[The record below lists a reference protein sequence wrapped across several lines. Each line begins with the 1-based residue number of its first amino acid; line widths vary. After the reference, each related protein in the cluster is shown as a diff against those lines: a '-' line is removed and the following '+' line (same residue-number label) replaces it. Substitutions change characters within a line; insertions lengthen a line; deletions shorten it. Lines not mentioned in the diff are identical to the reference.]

1 MARDDLD
8 PRLIAKLREL
18 GDSYGPMGV
27 ALAAADL
34 TDVDVLVLL
43 LHQESSDAQPQEPPL
58 LVDEIRAAL
67 NRHSAENVSNT
78 PDFILA
84 EYLLNCLN
92 AFDAASKR
100 REQWYGAHLVPG
112 MP

>member
-34 TDVDVLVLL
+34 TDVDVLFLL
-43 LHQESSDAQPQEPPL
+43 LHQEPSDAQPQEPPS
-58 LVDEIRAAL
+58 LVDELQSAL
-67 NRHSAENVSNT
+67 NRHSAENGSNT

-84 EYLLNCLN
+84 RYLERCLL
-92 AFDAASKR
+92 AFDDASVA
-100 REQWYGAHLVPG
+100 RETWYGQRRKPG
-112 MP
+112 VS